1 MCLSKILPLPRR
13 LPTAGWKVFRTTGSN
28 NLKRR
33 AAKRA
38 AYDSLTCGGLYRE
51 GVWYSDDN
59 PQEHLLSEGTPQYK
73 AGFHMFLTRRSA
85 QAYCAWWE
93 GVGKRNASRM
103 GKNFVVRKVYI
114 EDVVA
119 LGEQHFE
126 VYSLSPIK
134 DFGDRSPIKDLGPAP
149 DGTNRGDRG
158 GPREAISKRTYSPK
172 CVVAR
177 KMLIVPEV
185 LSPTSLIGE

>member
-134 DFGDRSPIKDLGPAP
+134 DLGPAP